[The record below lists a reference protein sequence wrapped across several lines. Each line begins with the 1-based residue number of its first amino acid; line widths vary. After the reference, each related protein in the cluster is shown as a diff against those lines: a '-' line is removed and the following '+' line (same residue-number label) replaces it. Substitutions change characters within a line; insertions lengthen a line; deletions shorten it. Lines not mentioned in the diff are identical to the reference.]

1 MGAANPRK
9 VKRRKGPTLKT
20 DVVNQ
25 FGVSTGVETA
35 AIGVA
40 APGKDIPGYLWLRRL
55 AEVQYVTS
63 REGITIEEM
72 AKDELYRGCTQMTLQ
87 RWSCEDCWVE
97 KRQKYYEGISQKIQ
111 AKIGQGM
118 MREQL
123 RALKEIQTLGAEI
136 LTKLR
141 DKQVRVGTYEGLVT
155 AYLKLLDYEGEMQKK
170 VSKEVVH
177 EREGGVRTDTVK
189 VAATLSEAE
198 ARVAVDTIL
207 KMRREQI
214 RASIQPAEEK
224 KVEAPKPE
232 EG

>member
-1 MGAANPRK
+1 MKNEA
-9 VKRRKGPTLKT
+9 
-20 DVVNQ
+20 VNQ
-25 FGVSTGVETA
+25 FGVSTCVETA
-35 AIGVA
+35 AIGLAEPEKEV
-40 APGKDIPGYLWLRRL
+40 PGYLWLRRL

-63 REGITIEEM
+63 REGITIDEM
-72 AKDELYRGCTQMTLQ
+72 GRDPLYTDVSRITMQ

-97 KRQKYYEGISQKIQ
+97 KRQKYYAGISQKIQ

-123 RALKEIQTLGAEI
+123 RALKEIQGLGAEI
-136 LTKLR
+136 LGKLR

-155 AYLKLLDYEGEMQKK
+155 AYLKILDYENEMQKK

-177 EREGGVRTDTVK
+177 ERDGGVRTDTVK
-189 VAATLSEAE
+189 VAASLSEVE

-214 RASIQPAEEK
+214 RAATVAPEAGKKEE
-224 KVEAPKPE
+224 
-232 EG
+232 